1 MLMVDG
7 GKGRNEEKGKLIER
21 GGKKGGRELKDEERD
36 GMLACLW
43 MGGEEKK
50 ETDRSNSLPGT
61 ARAGQNCRD
70 GWYSFH
76 FCFSGPVGGAS
87 NGRDHGQKPRLSKKG
102 TGPASSKPLG
112 MTGWAGNSAQNR
124 NFQDAAVWVFEGSE
138 VPVLRGVSLWI
149 LVGQSLEANPG

>member
-7 GKGRNEEKGKLIER
+7 GKGRNEEKGKLIEWV
-21 GGKKGGRELKDEERD
+21 GKKGGRELKDEERD

-50 ETDRSNSLPGT
+50 GKGSIQFF
-61 ARAGQNCRD
+61 ARHGE
-70 GWYSFH
+70 GS

-124 NFQDAAVWVFEGSE
+124 NFQDVVVWVFEGSE
-138 VPVLRGVSLWI
+138 VPVLCGVSLWI
-149 LVGQSLEANPG
+149 LVGQLLEANPG